1 MKLLALDQATKI
13 TGWAVFDDGKLVTY
27 GKITASQSDIGDRL
41 YYIRQEIIKLIEI
54 YNIEEVIFEDIQ
66 LQNNVMNNVDT
77 FKKLAEV
84 FGVLE
89 ELFTEMKLP
98 HRAVLASVWKSK
110 LNIKGKDRAS
120 QKRNAQTWVNISYG
134 IKPTQDESDAIC
146 IGAYYLQDED
156 ELSFDWS

>member
-13 TGWAVFDDGKLVTY
+13 TGWAVFDNGKLVTF
-27 GKITASQSDIGDRL
+27 GKITASQNDIGDRL
-41 YYIRQEIIKLIEI
+41 YYIRQEIIKLIET

-66 LQNNVMNNVDT
+66 LQSNVTNNVDT

-84 FGVLE
+84 YGVLE

-110 LNIKGKDRAS
+110 LNIKGKDRAT
-120 QKRNAQTWVNISYG
+120 QKRNAQAWVNTTYAV
-134 IKPTQDESDAIC
+134 KPTQDESDAIC
-146 IGAYYLQDED
+146 IGAHYVQKDVNE
-156 ELSFDWS
+156 SFDWS